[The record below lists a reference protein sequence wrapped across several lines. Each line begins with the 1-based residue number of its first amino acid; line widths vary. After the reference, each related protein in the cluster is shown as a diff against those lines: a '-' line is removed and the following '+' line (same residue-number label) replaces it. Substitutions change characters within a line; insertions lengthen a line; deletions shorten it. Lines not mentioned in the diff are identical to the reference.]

1 MSVVPFE
8 ELKAISGLTDQED
21 IENWLRGIG
30 CPFVLSGEAG
40 TPLTTDDMLAAALK
54 DE

>member
-1 MSVVPFE
+1 MSALSLE
-8 ELKAISGLTDQED
+8 DLKAISGLTDQED
-21 IENWLRGIG
+21 IKNWLKGIG